1 VGPFSAAL
9 HSGGIA
15 VDTGHGRGGGSV
27 LVGYRQLRLDSV
39 PAGADSPGPR
49 REFAAVP
56 KSKVRKKSVY
66 TPPEGVLQSR
76 TAQVRAA
83 QPSPR
88 WYAPLMVALMVLGLL
103 WIVVYY
109 VAGDKIPFMVSLS
122 AWNFAIGF
130 GGMVAG
136 LVMSMRWR

>member
-1 VGPFSAAL
+1 
-9 HSGGIA
+9 
-15 VDTGHGRGGGSV
+15 
-27 LVGYRQLRLDSV
+27 
-39 PAGADSPGPR
+39 
-49 REFAAVP
+49 VP

-76 TAQVRAA
+76 TAQARAA

-88 WYAPLMVALMVLGLL
+88 WYAPLMVTLMVLGLL
-103 WIVVYY
+103 WIVVFY
-109 VAGDKIPFMVSLS
+109 VAQDKIPFMQTLS

-130 GGMVAG
+130 GAMVIG

>member
-1 VGPFSAAL
+1 
-9 HSGGIA
+9 
-15 VDTGHGRGGGSV
+15 
-27 LVGYRQLRLDSV
+27 
-39 PAGADSPGPR
+39 
-49 REFAAVP
+49 VP
-56 KSKVRKKSVY
+56 KSKVRKKSAY

-76 TAQVRAA
+76 SVQARAL

-88 WYAPLMVALMVLGLL
+88 WYATVMVGLMLIGLL

-109 VAGDKIPFMVSLS
+109 VAGDRIPVMVSLS

-130 GGMVAG
+130 GAMVAG

>member
-1 VGPFSAAL
+1 M
-9 HSGGIA
+9 
-15 VDTGHGRGGGSV
+15 
-27 LVGYRQLRLDSV
+27 
-39 PAGADSPGPR
+39 
-49 REFAAVP
+49 P

-76 TAQVRAA
+76 ATRARAA

-88 WYAPLMVALMVLGLL
+88 WYAILMVALMVIGLL

-109 VAGDKIPFMVSLS
+109 VAGDKIPLMVTLGP
-122 AWNFAIGF
+122 WNFAIGF
-130 GGMVAG
+130 GAMIVG

>member
-1 VGPFSAAL
+1 M
-9 HSGGIA
+9 
-15 VDTGHGRGGGSV
+15 
-27 LVGYRQLRLDSV
+27 
-39 PAGADSPGPR
+39 
-49 REFAAVP
+49 P

-76 TAQVRAA
+76 SSQAKAA

-88 WYAPLMVALMVLGLL
+88 WFAPLMIGLMLVGLL

-109 VAGDKIPFMVSLS
+109 VAGDRIPLMVTLE

-130 GGMVAG
+130 GAMVAG
-136 LVMSMRWR
+136 LIMSMRWR